1 MNEGPD
7 FVTAVCTVSIL
18 RRTQSVRELVREGPG
33 LGEKTGSRSRLREER
48 RERAFE
54 GKRDI

>member
-1 MNEGPD
+1 
-7 FVTAVCTVSIL
+7 VTAVCTVSIL

-33 LGEKTGSRSRLREER
+33 LGEKKTGSRSRLREER

-54 GKRDI
+54 GKRDT